1 MAKMRMF
8 DAWENPIVNLP
19 AEVQEYIDGI
29 QGTILDCYSM
39 SYGTPDGNVYCVEY
53 TVTWVNKGHSVV
65 TSKEFLY
72 DFGAEGEKF
81 RVAKDARLVDACSV
95 LRWAHRLIEDSTLA
109 EHWDFMEKMD
119 KKAGVA

>member
-1 MAKMRMF
+1 MAKMRMY
-8 DAWENPIVNLP
+8 DAWENLIVNLP

-29 QGTILDCYSM
+29 NGAVLDCYSM

-53 TVTWVNKGHSVV
+53 TVTWVKGHSIV
-65 TSKEFLY
+65 TTKEFLY

-81 RVAKDARLVDACSV
+81 RIAKDEKLVDACSV
-95 LRWAHRLIEDSTLA
+95 LRWAHRLIEESAVLA
-109 EHWDFMEKMD
+109 EHWDFMS